1 MAELDST
8 QVNGSLNVTNQA
20 TVGNIVVSGK
30 IYID

>member
-8 QVNGSLNVTNQA
+8 QVNGSLNVTNNA
-20 TVGNIVVSGK
+20 VVGNIVISGK